1 MLPPLPP
8 PPWERESAPSAARV
22 PSISRRWEMFKKI
35 VPPPAPEREF
45 KSNLL
50 ASTYKFLLSDRW
62 FISTSQGLLKRY
74 HSKERKKERK
84 KGETSD
90 SRSRFRAC
98 NTPSGSHLL
107 HAYIFSTNLNLLG
120 KFVERV
126 KDTFLSFGSRWK
138 LQYGGHVVSAAIFI
152 EKLGFNSSR
161 HLQQFKILCL
171 YCEL

>member
-74 HSKERKKERK
+74 HSKERKKERWDFWLSLSFSGLQHSQWLSSAPCLHFLNEFEPARQICWEGQGYVSLVWLTLK
-84 KGETSD
+84 TAVW
-90 SRSRFRAC
+90 RSCSER
-98 NTPSGSHLL
+98 SHL
-107 HAYIFSTNLNLLG
+107 H
-120 KFVERV
+120 
-126 KDTFLSFGSRWK
+126 WK
-138 LQYGGHVVSAAIFI
+138 AWIQ
-152 EKLGFNSSR
+152 
-161 HLQQFKILCL
+161 
-171 YCEL
+171 